1 MAALARRSRPVRVRR
16 HYSVAQ
22 PSDDDY
28 DCYKSLVGLLME
40 RLSFRVQYHMDMILD
55 FSFYQRFARVADGS
69 DAHVFNYPILF
80 LENFFIGEGDP
91 YFDYPGRA
99 PGKEWVARLTPL
111 LDEWDRLPTE
121 DLWPAIEFAQRL
133 ACAAERDVFAA
144 SETSLTGFKDWRDG
158 VRRVAMDSDLH
169 CECGM
174 SDYGFKSLAKCVSG
188 SKREYDFVPSDELDA
203 DSYSIAKDALERA
216 RKVVEAGAPRDPS
229 WLPLAVSQLPV
240 VTRLVEHQGRM
251 LDEAKKQPPC
261 YMRPPEDINSF
272 SPQNLHHSLIAN
284 LEAIFF
290 NCPVTSAASIMCTD
304 FKFSAVKLRL
314 KLSTAKIRDRCHFP
328 LLTLPEAHTH
338 VGEQLWDRH
347 TLAKQIETLTLKT
360 LSVPSSTT
368 METRDVILAMGCKRQ
383 KAFAVLWQPRRP
395 CKIPFQIIRC
405 DDRARRV
412 HSAPFLMP

>member
-1 MAALARRSRPVRVRR
+1 MDAAPLPAAGRVGRSADGGAVAGDGVCAEVGMCRGTYLPRARRARQASQSGGTVCAGSDSTQVNDHNFCTPFLYKLYHKSCIEHCIFVSVYKAAQAQYKLVPWWVEQISSTMVARLAAGMAALARRSRPVRVRR

-91 YFDYPGRA
+91 YFDYPGPA

-121 DLWPAIEFAQRL
+121 DLWPAMEFAQRL
-133 ACAAERDVFAA
+133 ACAAERDVFAV
-144 SETSLTGFKDWRDG
+144 SETSLTGFRDWRDG

-188 SKREYDFVPSDELDA
+188 SKREYDFVPSNELDA

-251 LDEAKKQPPC
+251 LDEAKKRPPC
-261 YMRPPEDINSF
+261 YMRPPGF
-272 SPQNLHHSLIAN
+272 
-284 LEAIFF
+284 
-290 NCPVTSAASIMCTD
+290 
-304 FKFSAVKLRL
+304 
-314 KLSTAKIRDRCHFP
+314 
-328 LLTLPEAHTH
+328 
-338 VGEQLWDRH
+338 G
-347 TLAKQIETLTLKT
+347 
-360 LSVPSSTT
+360 
-368 METRDVILAMGCKRQ
+368 
-383 KAFAVLWQPRRP
+383 
-395 CKIPFQIIRC
+395 
-405 DDRARRV
+405 
-412 HSAPFLMP
+412 